1 MYKKNGL
8 NKKEKDLNGL
18 IYINNKTGGEMVT
31 PLTAVTGCTWN
42 WSNCKGQLSDEQAM
56 SRGEHPGINY

>member
-31 PLTAVTGCTWN
+31 PLTAVTGCT
-42 WSNCKGQLSDEQAM
+42 
-56 SRGEHPGINY
+56 